1 MQVRER
7 LTDLKKHHMM
17 ILMVTEVIDVSADDV
32 AALRIEYSCFCGDD
46 G

>member
-1 MQVRER
+1 MQARER
-7 LTDLKKHHMM
+7 LTGLEKQHMM

-32 AALRIEYSCFCGDD
+32 AALRMEYSYFCGDD